1 MSIGDKNVQGRER
14 DADRR
19 RTEKIFWEIDSKA
32 DRLIGRQIFG
42 RKAWTKKVPH

>member
-1 MSIGDKNVQGRER
+1 MQIDDVQK
-14 DADRR
+14 
-19 RTEKIFWEIDSKA
+19 TEKIFLEIDSKA